1 MNKHAYDLCVI
12 GGGINGCGI
21 ARDAAGRG
29 LKVLLLEMED
39 LGSATSSAS
48 TKLIHGGL
56 RYLEFFE
63 FGLVRE
69 SLKERDI
76 LLKAAPHIIWPMRFI
91 LPHTEGQR
99 PAWMIRLGLFLYD
112 HLGGKTALEK
122 SKFLSLSSFADNVSI
137 QNNFKAAFQYSD
149 CWVEDSRLVV
159 LNAMD
164 ARDKGADIRPRTKCH
179 SITAQNQHWEIKTD
193 TGEVFGA
200 RSVINAAGPWVS
212 RVLDGSSLD
221 KHTPHVRLVKGSHII
236 VPKQYQGDQ
245 AFLLQQSDGRV
256 VFIIPY
262 EGDFTLVGTTEENY
276 QGDAAKAKISES
288 EKEYLIGCFNGFFE
302 NNISTA
308 DIVHTYS
315 GVRPLFDD
323 GQGESRK
330 VTRDFKLHYHR
341 DQALPLISVY
351 GGKLTT
357 YRTLSEKAVDLLLK
371 ISGQSAHA
379 WTEHAALPGG
389 DMGCFAAFLDNQKK
403 RYPFLPGQLLYR
415 YARSYGTLMDVLL
428 GGAREIENLGER
440 YGDDVYEAEIS
451 YLIEY
456 EFASTLD
463 DILWRRSKLGLHIS
477 KQTMKKLEK
486 RIGG

>member
-1 MNKHAYDLCVI
+1 MDKDPYDLCVI

-29 LKVLLLEMED
+29 LKVLLLEMGD

-69 SLKERDI
+69 SLKERDV
-76 LLKAAPHIIWPMRFI
+76 LLKAAPHIIWPMQFI
-91 LPHTEGQR
+91 LPHTTDQR
-99 PAWMIRLGLFLYD
+99 PQWMIRLGLFLYD

-122 SKFLSLSSFADNVSI
+122 SKFLSLSSFADSVSI
-137 QNNFKAAFQYSD
+137 QNNFKSAFQYSD
-149 CWVEDSRLVV
+149 CWVEDSRLVI

-164 ARDKGADIRPRTKCH
+164 ARDKGADIVPRTRCQ
-179 SITAQNQHWEIKTD
+179 SIQARDDYWSIKTD
-193 TGEVFGA
+193 NGKSFRA
-200 RSVINAAGPWVS
+200 RSVINASGPWVS
-212 RVLDGSSLD
+212 EVLDGSNLK

-236 VPKQYQGDQ
+236 VPKQYEGDQ
-245 AFLLQQSDGRV
+245 AFLLQQPDGRV

-262 EGDFTLVGTTEENY
+262 ERDFTLVGTTEENY
-276 QGDAAKAKISES
+276 QGDAGKVHISES
-288 EKEYLIGCFNGFFE
+288 ETEYLIACFNSFFD
-302 NNISTA
+302 NDISAA

-330 VTRDFKLHYHR
+330 VTRDFKLHHHK
-341 DQALPLISVY
+341 DQSLPLISVY

-357 YRTLSEKAVDLLLK
+357 YRVLSEKAVNLLCGITGSK
-371 ISGQSAHA
+371 AAA
-379 WTEHAALPGG
+379 WSRNDHLPGG
-389 DMGCFAAFLDNQKK
+389 DIDDFDHFLGRQKAA
-403 RYPFLPGQLLYR
+403 YSFLPERLLQR
-415 YARSYGTLMDVLL
+415 YARAYGTLMDIFL
-428 GGAREIENLGER
+428 ENKTNLDGLGEY
-440 YGDDVYEAEIS
+440 YGDDIYEAEIS
-451 YLIEY
+451 YLIEH

-477 KQTMKKLEK
+477 KQTMKQLEK
-486 RIGG
+486 RMGA